1 MSDQIRAGQV
11 HLIVFALVA
20 TNGAPVAGLGTAFVL
35 TISKNG
41 GAFAASNGTKAEISG
56 GWYSYELTAAETD
69 TVGPL
74 AVKVTGAGAV
84 QKNLTFDVTWAAW
97 AAPAGTYILSA
108 TEASDVLRCAID
120 DPVMLALLPA
130 IDAYIEMATGRDWA
144 ADTTIR
150 QEAKSAARILLVQWH
165 EDPGMMAGSQAVLSA
180 GLSACLAQLE
190 ALALELE
197 TEGIPDETLAI
208 VVSMPKD
215 GEDDI
220 AITANLVIIFNH
232 EMAAAAT
239 SVVTLE
245 TAAGAS
251 VAVTNSLDVTGK
263 ILTVNPNANLTAAT
277 TYKIILTDVPD
288 IYGQTIEKE
297 IGFSTA

>member
-1 MSDQIRAGQV
+1 MIILRLAELQ
-11 HLIVFALVA
+11 LIAFTLVDS
-20 TNGAPVAGLGTAFVL
+20 GGIEVPGLDDTFTVE
-35 TISKNG
+35 ISKNG
-41 GAFAASNGTKAEISG
+41 VAFVAGTGTKDEISD
-56 GWYSYELTAAETD
+56 GWYTYELTASETD
-69 TVGPL
+69 TEGPL
-74 AVKVTGAGAV
+74 AVKITGAGV
-84 QKNLTFDVTWAAW
+84 IQQNLLYQVSGSVWVV
-97 AAPAGTYILSA
+97 PAGTYILTD
-108 TEASDVLRCAID
+108 TEASNVLRCAID
-120 DPVMLALLPA
+120 DPNMLALLPA

-144 ADTTIR
+144 ADASIR

-165 EDPGMMAGSQAVLSA
+165 EDPGMMAGSQAMLSG
-180 GLSACLAQLE
+180 GLQACLAQLE

-197 TEGIPDETLAI
+197 TESIPDETLAI

-220 AITANLVIIFNH
+220 AITANLVIVFNH

-239 SVVTLE
+239 SAVTLE

-251 VAVTNSLDVTGK
+251 VAVTNSLDATGK
-263 ILTVNPNANLTAAT
+263 ILTVNPNVNLTADT

-288 IYGQTIEKE
+288 IYGQTLEKE